1 MGKVWLI
8 ASGKGGVGKS
18 TLATMLGTALAHRG
32 QNVCIVDMDIG
43 LRSQDVLLSMQ
54 DRMVF
59 DLMDV
64 CEENCE
70 LDSALIPADDD
81 DHLFLM
87 TCPQFSRVKELNPKQ
102 VSRVIDQL
110 RERFDHV
117 LLDSPAGIERG
128 LRQLMRCHP
137 DEVLVVVT
145 PDDVCIRDA
154 ERTIQVLSEKKLPRP
169 RVLVNRLIPA
179 YIEIGE
185 MYTAASVAQTLDVQL
200 LGEIP
205 DDSGVYR
212 AQLNH
217 ISILDVDCEAR
228 NAALRIAGRMM
239 GESQPFPEYGKK
251 RPWYQRFF
259 HPTIGEVKRIDR

>member
-18 TLATMLGTALAHRG
+18 TLSAMLGTALAHRG

-43 LRSQDVLLSMQ
+43 LRSQDILLSMQ

-64 CEENCE
+64 CEGSCD
-70 LDSALIPADDD
+70 LDSALNSADGE

-87 TCPQFSRVKELNPKQ
+87 ACPQFSRVKELDPKQ
-102 VSRVIDQL
+102 IAKVIAQL
-110 RERFDHV
+110 KERFDHV

-128 LRQLMRCHP
+128 LRHLTRCHP
-137 DEVLVVVT
+137 DEIILVAT
-145 PDDVCIRDA
+145 PDDLCIRDA
-154 ERTIQVLSEKKLPRP
+154 ERALQVLTGKKLPRP
-169 RVLVNRLIPA
+169 RVIVNRLVPD

-185 MYTAASVAQTLDVQL
+185 MYKASTVAETLDVQL
-200 LGEIP
+200 LGEVP
-205 DDSGVYR
+205 EEPAVYR

-217 ISILDVDCEAR
+217 LSILDVDCEAR
-228 NAALRIAGRMM
+228 SAALRIAGRMM
-239 GESQPFPEYGKK
+239 GENPPFPDYGKK
-251 RPWYQRFF
+251 RPWYSRFF
-259 HPTIGEVKRIDR
+259 HPVIGEVKRIDR